1 MPNLKAL
8 LIDNL
13 LSKNY
18 ALATLSSEFWFR
30 RQLRGKNPLFI
41 YQMGKVGST
50 TLLDTLHPLLPQT
63 QLYHLHVLSD
73 AGIRQEDQNYYGGQP
88 TLFSKSRLP
97 AAKHLFE
104 SKFIRKQM
112 ARGLTGIKIITLCRD
127 PVGREV
133 SAFFQR
139 NLPDERFRQRLGDPA
154 QVPGVV
160 EDFWRGNEFAFA
172 LNWFDRE
179 LKAVFGFD
187 VYAHPFPHEQGY
199 GIYEQNGVGI
209 LVIKMEAL
217 NVCFQPA
224 LKEFLG
230 VGVPALKQANVTKAK
245 GYQELQT
252 AFLNALTFSPEF
264 LDEIYNS
271 KYATHFYTEAERQ
284 AFRARWT
291 ENESKRVR
299 GTN

>member
-1 MPNLKAL
+1 MSNLKAL

-18 ALATLSSEFWFR
+18 ALATLSSQFWFQ
-30 RQLRGKNPLFI
+30 RQLRGHQPLLV

-50 TLLDTLHPLLPQT
+50 TLLDTLRPILSQT
-63 QLYHLHVLSD
+63 QLYHVHVLSD
-73 AGIRQEDQNYYGGQP
+73 AGIRQEDQHYYGGQP
-88 TLFSKSRLP
+88 SPFSKSHLP
-97 AAKHLFE
+97 TTKHLFE
-104 SKFIRKQM
+104 SKFLRKQM
-112 ARGLTGIKIITLCRD
+112 ARGLEGIKIITLFRD
-127 PVGREV
+127 PIGREV
-133 SAFFQR
+133 SAFFQG

-154 QVPGVV
+154 QVQGVV
-160 EDFWRGNEFAFA
+160 DDFWKGNEFEFA

-179 LKAVFGFD
+179 LNAVFGFD
-187 VYAHPFPHEQGY
+187 VYRHAFPHEQGY
-199 GIYEQNGVGI
+199 GIYEQGGVGI

-230 VGVPALKQANVTKAK
+230 VDIPALKQANVTKAK

-252 AFLNALTFSPEF
+252 AFLHALTFSSEF

-271 KYATHFYTEAERQ
+271 KYATHFYTETERR
-284 AFRARWT
+284 AFRARW
-291 ENESKRVR
+291 ENTS
-299 GTN
+299 TSAN

>member
-30 RQLRGKNPLFI
+30 RQLRGRQPLLI

-50 TLLDTLHPLLPQT
+50 TLLDTLRPLLPEMQI
-63 QLYHLHVLSD
+63 YHIHVLSD
-73 AGIRQEDQNYYGGQP
+73 AGIRQEDRNYYGGKP
-88 TLFSKSRLP
+88 TLCSKSHLP
-97 AAKHLFE
+97 SSKHLFE
-104 SKFIRKQM
+104 SKFLRKQM
-112 ARGLTGIKIITLCRD
+112 ARGLEGLKIITLFRD

-133 SAFFQR
+133 SAFFQG
-139 NLPDERFRQRLGDPA
+139 NLPEAGFRQRLGNPA
-154 QVPGVV
+154 RVPGVV
-160 EDFWRGNEFAFA
+160 EDFWRGNAFEFA

-187 VYAHPFPHEQGY
+187 VYKSPFPHERGY
-199 GIYEQNGVGI
+199 GIYEQNGVEI
-209 LVIKMEAL
+209 LAIKVEAL
-217 NVCFQPA
+217 NVCFRPA

-230 VGVPALKQANVTKAK
+230 VDVPALKQANVTKAK

-252 AFLNALTFSPEF
+252 NFLKALTFSPEF
-264 LDEIYNS
+264 LDEVYND
-271 KYATHFYTEAERQ
+271 KYTTHFYTEAERQ
-284 AFRARWT
+284 AFRTRW
-291 ENESKRVR
+291 EKHK
-299 GTN
+299 